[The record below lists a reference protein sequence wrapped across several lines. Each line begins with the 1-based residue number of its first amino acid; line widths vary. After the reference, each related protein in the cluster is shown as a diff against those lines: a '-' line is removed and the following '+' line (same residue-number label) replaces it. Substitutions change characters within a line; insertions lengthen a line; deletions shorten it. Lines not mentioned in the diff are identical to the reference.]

1 MSILEFK
8 NFKNLLESEIKKS
21 SNVFII
27 GHNGPDFDSIGA
39 CIGLATL
46 VESFHKK
53 AYIIVNDKVIKM
65 EPGVKKI
72 IDDNKDQFDFIT
84 NEEFLKLKNSK
95 SLLITTDVNKDYL
108 ISVTDY
114 LDEMNSV
121 VVIDHHAEDEHT
133 IKTDKKY
140 ITDEAS
146 SASEIVSWLLNS
158 MRVKYSADVA
168 NYLLAGICLDTKR
181 FKQNTTSKT
190 HDIAEHLIDKGADI
204 DYVNTLFFEDF
215 ESFCRISNLIIN
227 GTIIRKYSDDLLS
240 PIQVSFTL
248 NRNQP
253 NVIMGKEDYAK
264 AADRMMKF
272 KGIDAAFAL
281 GLVEDSVVHIS
292 ARGSKKVNVLK
303 IMEAMGEQCGG
314 KNPLEAGGRIQTSDV
329 FEVEEK
335 LMEKV
340 LLGISSEEP
349 IIEEP
354 PVIKKKQIR
363 KFNNK

>member
-8 NFKNLLESEIKKS
+8 NFKSLLESEIKKC

-39 CIGLATL
+39 CIGLAVL
-46 VESFHKK
+46 AEHFHKN

-72 IDDNKDQFDFIT
+72 IDDNRNQFNFIT
-84 NEEFLKLKNSK
+84 NEEFLRLKNDK

-108 ISVTDY
+108 ISVKDY
-114 LDEMNSV
+114 LDEINSV
-121 VVIDHHAEDEHT
+121 VIIDHHTEDEHT
-133 IKTDKKY
+133 IKTNKKY

-204 DYVNTLFFEDF
+204 DYVNRLFFEDF

-227 GTIIRKYSDDLLS
+227 GTTIRKYSDDLLS

-248 NRNQP
+248 DRNHP
-253 NVIMGKEDYAK
+253 KEIYNKEDYAK

-272 KGIDAAFAL
+272 EGIDAAFAL
-281 GLVEDSVVHIS
+281 GLVEDDVVHVS
-292 ARGSKKVNVLK
+292 ARGGKKINVGK
-303 IMEAMGEQCGG
+303 IMEAMDGQCGG
-314 KNPLEAGGRIQTSDV
+314 TPQMAGGRIQTGDI
-329 FEVEEK
+329 FKVEEE

-340 LLGISSEEP
+340 ILGISSEEP

-354 PVIKKKQIR
+354 PVIKKKQIKR
-363 KFNNK
+363 SNH

>member
-1 MSILEFK
+1 MSIIEFK
-8 NFKNLLESEIKKS
+8 NFKNMLESEIKKS

-46 VESFHKK
+46 VEHFRKK
-53 AYIIVNDKVIKM
+53 AYIIVNDKIIKM

-72 IDDNKDQFDFIT
+72 IDDNRDQFDFIT
-84 NEEFLKLKNSK
+84 NEEFLRLKDSK

-108 ISVTDY
+108 VSVTDY
-114 LDEMNSV
+114 LDEMNSI

-133 IKTDKKY
+133 IKTNKKY
-140 ITDEAS
+140 ITNEAS

-158 MRVKYSADVA
+158 MRVKYSPDIA

-204 DYVNTLFFEDF
+204 DYVNELFFEDF

-253 NVIMGKEDYAK
+253 DVIMAKEDYAK
-264 AADRMMKF
+264 AADRMLKF
-272 KGIDAAFAL
+272 KGIDASIVL
-281 GLVEDSVVHIS
+281 GLVDEGVVQISVRS
-292 ARGSKKVNVLK
+292 GKKVNSLK
-303 IMEAMGEQCGG
+303 IMEAMGGECGG
-314 KNPLEAGGRIQTSDV
+314 MSQMAGGTIYTNDV
-329 FEVEEK
+329 FKVEED
-335 LMEKV
+335 LIEKV
-340 LLGISSEEP
+340 RLGISSEET

-354 PVIKKKQIR
+354 PVIKKKQIKR
-363 KFNNK
+363 FNNK

>member
-1 MSILEFK
+1 MSIIEFK

-46 VESFHKK
+46 VEHFRKD
-53 AYIIVNDKVIKM
+53 AYIIVNDKIIKM

-72 IDDNKDQFDFIT
+72 IDDNRDQYSFIT
-84 NEEFLKLKNSK
+84 NEEFLKLKDSK

-108 ISVTDY
+108 VSVTDY
-114 LDEMNSV
+114 LDEMNSI

-133 IKTDKKY
+133 IKTSKKY

-146 SASEIVSWLLNS
+146 SASEIVSWLLNVF
-158 MRVKYSADVA
+158 RVKYSPEVA

-204 DYVNTLFFEDF
+204 DYVNRLFFEDF

-227 GTIIRKYSDDLLS
+227 GTTIRKYSDDLLS

-248 NRNQP
+248 DRNHP
-253 NVIMGKEDYAK
+253 KEIYNKEDYAK

-272 KGIDAAFAL
+272 EGIDGAFAL
-281 GLVEDSVVHIS
+281 GLVEDDVVHVS
-292 ARGSKKVNVLK
+292 ARGGKKINVGK
-303 IMEAMGEQCGG
+303 IMEAMDGQCGG
-314 KNPLEAGGRIQTSDV
+314 SNQMAGGRIKTDDI
-329 FEVEEK
+329 FKVEEE

-340 LLGISSEEP
+340 ILGISSEET

-354 PVIKKKQIR
+354 PVIKKKQIKR
-363 KFNNK
+363 FNKK

>member
-1 MSILEFK
+1 MSIIEFK

-39 CIGLATL
+39 CIGLYTL
-46 VESFHKK
+46 VEHFHKN
-53 AYIIVNDKVIKM
+53 AYIIVDDKVINM

-72 IDDNKDQFDFIT
+72 LDESRDEYSYIT
-84 NEEFLKLKNSK
+84 NEQFLKLKDSK

-108 ISVTDY
+108 VSVKDY
-114 LDEMNSV
+114 LDEMNSII
-121 VVIDHHAEDEHT
+121 VIDHHGVDEHT

-140 ITDEAS
+140 ITSEAS
-146 SASEIVSWLLNS
+146 SASEIVSWLLNV

-204 DYVNTLFFEDF
+204 DYVNKLFFEDF

-227 GTIIRKYSDDLLS
+227 GTTIKKYSDDMLS

-248 NRNQP
+248 NRNNP
-253 NVIMGKEDYAK
+253 GIIYNKEDYAK
-264 AADRMMKF
+264 TADRMMKF
-272 KGIDAAFAL
+272 DGIDAAFAL
-281 GLVEDSVVHIS
+281 GLVEEGIVHVS
-292 ARGSKKVNVLK
+292 ARSGKKINVGK
-303 IMEAMGEQCGG
+303 IMEAMNGQCGG
-314 KNPLEAGGRIQTSDV
+314 SNQAAGGRIQTDDI
-329 FEVEEK
+329 FEVEQE
-335 LMEKV
+335 LMDKV
-340 LLGISSEEP
+340 VLGISAEES
-349 IIEEP
+349 IIDEP
-354 PVIKKKQIR
+354 PVIKKKQIKR
-363 KFNNK
+363 INK